1 METRNWK
8 LVPEHQH
15 AEPSFQFPFSGFHAR
30 GRQAPVTF
38 LLIFLLTPLSRVHAQ
53 DWPQWGGPQRNF
65 HVAGTSIAS
74 VWPAEGPKKLWS
86 RELGEGYS
94 AISAAGGKLFTM
106 IRRGEH
112 EIVVALDASTGK
124 TLWEHALEAR
134 FSAEYSMENGPGPHA
149 SPLVA
154 DGRVFAVGSTGKLR
168 ALDAATG
175 KLLWTHNL
183 MEEFHGTLQR
193 TGYASSP
200 MAWKD
205 MIIVKVG
212 GPGNSLVAFKQSDGS
227 IVWKK
232 HSFDNSPSSP
242 LLINVSGQPQLVAFM
257 CEMIL
262 GVNPDSGELLWS
274 HPHKTEYGLNVS
286 LPIWGEDNL
295 LFVSSAYDSGSRV
308 LRVTREG
315 ETTKVE
321 EIWYSRLMR
330 IHFGNAIRLG
340 DLVYGSSGD
349 FGPAPLTA
357 VDIKSGR
364 IAWRNRALARANLLA
379 VGGKLLL
386 LDEDGTL
393 ALATPTADGLTIHA
407 RASVLSNNAWTVP
420 TLVGSTLYL
429 RDRKHIL
436 ALDLK

>member
-1 METRNWK
+1 VRVWP
-8 LVPEHQH
+8 LIL
-15 AEPSFQFPFSGFHAR
+15 
-30 GRQAPVTF
+30 F
-38 LLIFLLTPLSRVHAQ
+38 LLAACSVHAQ

-65 HVAGTSIAS
+65 HVAGANIAS
-74 VWPAEGPKKLWS
+74 AWPAGGPKKLWS

-94 AISAAGGKLFTM
+94 AISAADGKLFTM
-106 IRRGEH
+106 IRRGEQ
-112 EIVVALDASTGK
+112 EIVVALDAATGK
-124 TLWEHALEAR
+124 TLWENAQEAR
-134 FSAEYSMENGPGPHA
+134 FSADYSMENGPGPHA
-149 SPLVA
+149 TPLVVN
-154 DGRVFAVGSTGKLR
+154 GRVFAAGSTGKLR

-175 KLLWTHNL
+175 KLLWSHDL

-193 TGYASSP
+193 TGYAASP
-200 MAWKD
+200 IAWKD
-205 MIIVKVG
+205 TIIVKVG
-212 GPGNSLVAFKQSDGS
+212 GVGNSLMAFKQSDGS
-227 IVWKK
+227 VVWKK
-232 HSFDNSPSSP
+232 HDFDNSPSSP
-242 LLINVSGQPQLVAFM
+242 LLIDVSGQAQVVAFLY
-257 CEMIL
+257 EMIV

-308 LRVTREG
+308 LRLTREG
-315 ETTKVE
+315 EKTRVE
-321 EIWYSRLMR
+321 EVWYSRLMR

-364 IAWRNRALARANLLA
+364 IVWRNRSLARASLLA
-379 VGGKLLL
+379 VGEKLLL

-407 RASVLSNNAWTVP
+407 KASVLSNNAWTVP

-436 ALDLK
+436 ALDLR